1 MKYMLDTNI
10 VIYIQKNKNPA
21 IDRFHQIDPNEAC
34 FSSISLAELIY
45 GIQNSVRKPESKV
58 NLEKILKKIKV
69 VDFDYD
75 AATEYGE
82 ICHYLLKRGTPIG
95 TMDMLIASHALSMDL
110 IMVTNNVREF
120 ERVPGLKIE
129 NWAE

>member
-10 VIYIQKNKNPA
+10 VIYIQKELSPA
-21 IDRFHQIDPNEAC
+21 IDRFNQIDPTETC
-34 FSSISLAELIY
+34 FSSIALAELIY
-45 GIQNSVRKPESKV
+45 GMEKSNRKSESKD
-58 NLEKILKKIKV
+58 NLEKILKTIKV
-69 VDFDYD
+69 VDFNPG
-75 AATEYGE
+75 AAAKYGQV
-82 ICHYLLKRGTPIG
+82 CHYLLKCGTPIG
-95 TMDMLIASHALSMDL
+95 IMDMLIASHALSMDL